1 MSTESSNNKKIEF
14 VEKKFFQSMENEFYF
29 SDGTIFGIG
38 NPLLDISA
46 EVSVSFLEGYVND
59 YLTIYQYNLFEYLE

>member
-1 MSTESSNNKKIEF
+1 
-14 VEKKFFQSMENEFYF
+14 MENEFYF